1 MFMRPQSPAPIFSY
15 SDGDDIEDRLLLA
28 LQSCRDISCASTE
41 LSAHIGDWPSEYH
54 LSPVRHNLLRLF
66 SFSTGDRIL
75 ELGCGCGAITR
86 YLGET
91 GAEVVAI
98 EGSERR
104 AGIARARCRDLPNV
118 TVQCGNL
125 MDYRT
130 DRRFDYITLIG
141 VLEYAPRYIHAE
153 DPILACLRHVRSL
166 LREGGTLFVAI
177 ENQLGLK
184 YFNGCDED
192 HLGKPYY
199 GLHDLYR
206 QDEPTTFGRTALA
219 EKLAA
224 AGLPQQRFFY
234 PFPDYKLP
242 QIVLS
247 EAALGVPDF
256 DVAALLSR
264 MASRNARGEF
274 HPNFHENLAWRPI
287 TENGLLPH
295 LANAFLVLAGQQAS
309 ATAFDPHLLAVTYT
323 SDRLPHYATQT
334 VFSRTA
340 RGTIGVEKKPLFP
353 EKTTVLPLSTIAG
366 GELIHR
372 ASTVCDYV
380 PGELYVVDLQRRLA
394 RGEGI
399 DAVIDWAR
407 DWLDL
412 VAAALIEDEG
422 SLLLPG
428 HWVDAIPQNFIRTAA
443 GKLIS
448 IDTEWSVSQPV
459 PASWVILRGLMNA
472 LAVCPTSPALSSLSL
487 QETIRRICASAG
499 ITLGD
504 SAIRQACLLEA
515 ALRCLVYEETREEAE
530 RRLHHLLSGP
540 PQTGLGALTRQES
553 LEARCAALE
562 KEILR
567 LKSTASWQITK
578 PLRLMANLPR
588 LLKQRFKSS

>member
-1 MFMRPQSPAPIFSY
+1 MRPHSAAPIFTY
-15 SDGDDIEDRLLLA
+15 SDGDEIEDRLLLA
-28 LQSCRDISCASTE
+28 IQSCRDISCASTE

-66 SFSTGDRIL
+66 SFSAGDRIL

-91 GAEVVAI
+91 GAEVVAL

-166 LREGGTLFVAI
+166 LKEGGTLLVAI

-206 QDEPTTFGRTALA
+206 QDEPTTLGRIMLA
-219 EKLAA
+219 GKLAA
-224 AGLPQQRFFY
+224 AGLPHQRFFY

-242 QIVLS
+242 QIMLS
-247 EAALGVPDF
+247 EAALRVPDF
-256 DVAALLSR
+256 DVATLLSR
-264 MASRNARGEF
+264 MTSRNAQGEF

-287 TENGLLPH
+287 IENGLLPH
-295 LANAFLVLAGQQAS
+295 LANAFLVVAGQQES
-309 ATAFDPHLLAVTYT
+309 ATAFDPDFLAVTYT
-323 SDRLPHYATQT
+323 SDRLPHHATQT
-334 VFSRTA
+334 VFSKTVQGMVA
-340 RGTIGVEKKPLFP
+340 VEKRRLFP
-353 EKTTVLPLSTIAG
+353 ERAAGLPLPALAG
-366 GELIHR
+366 GELVHH
-372 ASTVCDYV
+372 AGMVCDYV

-412 VAAALIEDEG
+412 VTAALIEDEG

-448 IDTEWSVSQPV
+448 IDAEWSVSRPV

-472 LAVCPTSPALSSLSL
+472 LALCPTSPAMSSLSL
-487 QETIRRICASAG
+487 LETIRRICASAG
-499 ITLGD
+499 ITLDD
-504 SAIRQACLLEA
+504 SAIRQACQLEA
-515 ALRCLVYEETREEAE
+515 ELRSLVYEETREGAE
-530 RRLHHLLSGP
+530 RRLHLLLSGP

-562 KEILR
+562 NEIR
-567 LKSTASWQITK
+567 RVKSTASWQITK
-578 PLRLMANLPR
+578 PLRLLANLPR
-588 LLKQRFKSS
+588 LVKQRFKSS